1 MSSREGVEKGGC
13 KRIEMIIKKFCQRY
27 ASDNFT
33 RWVAN
38 NDVMQRF
45 RKTISRWNWSANAFL
60 WFDVRCNYSL
70 N

>member
-33 RWVAN
+33 R
-38 NDVMQRF
+38 
-45 RKTISRWNWSANAFL
+45 
-60 WFDVRCNYSL
+60 
-70 N
+70 